1 MPPAARIT
9 DLHTCPAHVG
19 GPIVTGFPTVIIGH
33 KPAARVSDKA
43 LCAGPVD
50 VIATGSSNVIIGYQE
65 AARMGDKT
73 VHGAVIATG
82 FPTVIIGTTAQASA
96 LAGAGGVPFCEEC
109 ERARRIAEE
118 RAELDA
124 QERELTEGQGDGEAS
139 SDAQDAPQDDTETPA
154 TTDAPTDAEAAQ
166 ASAPGNTPEQ
176 RAAREKVVRD
186 FYAKSGLGSA
196 RADVDLG
203 VFGMPPRPNLHP
215 KGFGIDLSKPL
226 GVVNLPERLS
236 QIVPANVRG
245 ALPGNVFDPRGTPL
259 GDALGLGALPQV
271 DALKT
276 FFVPPGQG
284 LLSTSGPGAGR
295 IPGLPQLTVPDAVLR
310 LTQ

>member
-9 DLHTCPAHVG
+9 DLHTCPAHAG
-19 GPIVTGFPTVIIGH
+19 GPIVTGFPTVLIGH
-33 KPAARVSDKA
+33 KPAARVTDKA

-50 VIATGSSNVIIGYQE
+50 TIVTGSSNVIIGYQE

-73 VHGAVIATG
+73 MHGAVIATG
-82 FPTVIIGTTAQASA
+82 FPTVIIGTTPQATA

-109 ERARRIAEE
+109 ERARRIAQE

-124 QERELTEGQGDGEAS
+124 KEKELSEQQGDDAGEDAGADQEDEADTPASADEPTEG
-139 SDAQDAPQDDTETPA
+139 ETK
-154 TTDAPTDAEAAQ
+154 Q

-186 FYAKSGLGSA
+186 FYEKSGLGSA

-203 VFGMPPRPNLHP
+203 VSGLPPRPNLHL

-226 GVVNLPERLS
+226 SVVQLPEMLS
-236 QIVPANVRG
+236 QVVPKG

-259 GDALGLGALPQV
+259 GDALGLGALPSV
-271 DALKT
+271 DSLKT
-276 FFVPPGQG
+276 FFIPPGMG

-295 IPGLPQLTVPDAVLR
+295 IPGVPQITVPDAVLR
-310 LTQ
+310 LVT